1 MGGGG
6 RPPPPPPNLMA
17 CIRYCICTPAPASL
31 LTPPLLISGDDFGW
45 KKYILAIIFSLEKEL
60 LRKQRKAMLMPDI
73 VKLGISGHP
82 WVLHRCLLNRAPEE
96 KMKQYQC

>member
-1 MGGGG
+1 MVW
-6 RPPPPPPNLMA
+6 
-17 CIRYCICTPAPASL
+17 IRYCIYTPVPASL
-31 LTPPLLISGDDFGW
+31 LTPPLLISGEDFGW

>member
-1 MGGGG
+1 MGGGDC
-6 RPPPPPPNLMA
+6 PPPPQSHGLD
-17 CIRYCICTPAPASL
+17 PAGTAYVPQLSPASL
-31 LTPPLLISGDDFGW
+31 LTPPLLISGEDFGW

-60 LRKQRKAMLMPDI
+60 LRKAMLMPDI

-82 WVLHRCLLNRAPEE
+82 WVLHRCLLNRVPEE